1 MVTPG
6 GVPGVLDEPVV
17 QAGGRVIAPAYTKH
31 GVIEA
36 GAARSIVKDA
46 TLVGL
51 EDVLVSLDGD
61 SKRLHLE
68 SSLHLLNVASSD
80 ETFGRNHYVCSH
92 ASLVFA

>member
-6 GVPGVLDEPVV
+6 GIPGVLDEPVV
-17 QAGGRVIAPAYTKH
+17 QAGGRVITIADCKH
-31 GVIEA
+31 SVIEA
-36 GAARSIVKDA
+36 GAARSRVKDT

-68 SSLHLLNVASSD
+68 SSLHLLNVVFSD

-92 ASLVFA
+92 GSHVFA